1 MSDSVLT
8 EQIGRV
14 LLITIN
20 RPEARNAIDHD
31 AAARLVETA
40 RALSSDDSL
49 SAGVITGAGSSFC
62 AGMDLKAFAA
72 KGAPRDLIT
81 FYEEGSTK
89 PLVAAVNG
97 SALGGGIELALTCD
111 LIVAADDA
119 MFGTPEVTRGLF
131 AAGGGLTRLGR
142 RLPYGVAMEMVL
154 TGKPITAQSA
164 QHHGLANRVVP
175 ADQVKEVAL
184 ALAETIAGNA
194 PLAVSASKDL
204 LRESAH
210 MSEKDFWEHQKAWT
224 RIVLRSDD
232 AKEGARAFSERR
244 APRWTGA

>member
-20 RPEARNAIDHD
+20 RPEARNAIDHE
-31 AAARLVETA
+31 AAAQLVAAA
-40 RALSSDDSL
+40 RALSADDAL
-49 SAGVITGAGSSFC
+49 SAGVITGAGESFC
-62 AGMDLKAFAA
+62 AGMDLKAFA
-72 KGAPRDLIT
+72 KQGAPRDLIT

-89 PLVAAVNG
+89 PLIAAVNG
-97 SALGGGIELALTCD
+97 SALGGGLEVALTCD
-111 LIVAADDA
+111 LIVAADGA
-119 MFGTPEVTRGLF
+119 TFGTPEVTRGLF

-142 RLPYGVAMEMVL
+142 RLPYGIAMEMVL
-154 TGKPITAQSA
+154 TGQPITAESA
-164 QHHGLANRVVP
+164 LHHGLVNRVVP
-175 ADQVKEVAL
+175 VERVKDEAM
-184 ALAETIAGNA
+184 AIAETIGRNA

-210 MSEKDFWEHQKAWT
+210 MSEQDFWEHQKAWT

-232 AKEGARAFSERR
+232 AKEGARAFGERR
-244 APRWTGA
+244 APQWTGA